1 MHYILIY
8 FCFLFAPFPDFS
20 FCLASLTRPRSMS
33 FLNFRSARRR
43 AKKIVS
49 LRHRAPSPPTPDSF
63 VSAHAGEPTKGSA
76 NTSSVPRV
84 DEDVT
89 HRPLLA
95 SDVIGIRDSRLEISS
110 SDLQGGL
117 VLVGSSAGFSKSL
130 PDDVGSELRK
140 ARVLALARSKN

>member
-1 MHYILIY
+1 
-8 FCFLFAPFPDFS
+8 
-20 FCLASLTRPRSMS
+20 MS

-63 VSAHAGEPTKGSA
+63 FSAHAGESTERSA
-76 NTSSVPRV
+76 KTSSVPRV
-84 DEDVT
+84 DVDVT

-95 SDVIGIRDSRLEISS
+95 SDVIGIRDSSLAISS

-117 VLVGSSAGFSKSL
+117 VLAGSSAGFSKSL
-130 PDDVGSELRK
+130 PDDVGSELRE
-140 ARVLALARSKN
+140 ARVLALAHSEC